1 MEVIEMPAGEPLPR
15 VRERAPTPEPSEED
29 APERFQTV
37 PERLRADADCE
48 LEIESSEERAERQTL
63 TTRILRY
70 TAAFQVETESFKV
83 SRKKLER
90 RSLPALKELENDI
103 SHAVATR
110 RTASALKSLFL
121 AGVHVLEVG
130 LPYAGLETQGL
141 TGAVSRNADLLA
153 TVDEVAIKRDCAVA
167 VSPEIRLLAGLGQT
181 ILAIDSHHRA
191 NRPVA
196 APAPAEPA
204 TAPAGGAFDDL

>member
-1 MEVIEMPAGEPLPR
+1 MEVVELAPGVPMSRA
-15 VRERAPTPEPSEED
+15 RAPLESEDDEEEHYHQPTPAEQLRED
-29 APERFQTV
+29 PGV
-37 PERLRADADCE
+37 IE
-48 LEIESSEERAERQTL
+48 LETAEERSERQTL
-63 TTRILRY
+63 TTRVLRY
-70 TAAFQVETESFKV
+70 TAAFPAETSSFKLT
-83 SRKKLER
+83 RKKLER
-90 RSLPALKELENDI
+90 RSLSELKQIENDV

-153 TVDEVAIKRDCAVA
+153 TVDEVCIKRDCAVA

>member
-70 TAAFQVETESFKV
+70 TAAFPAETESFKV

-103 SHAVATR
+103 SHAVSTR
-110 RTASALKSLFL
+110 RTASALKSYS
-121 AGVHVLEVG
+121 
-130 LPYAGLETQGL
+130 LPAFTCSKWGYPTPA
-141 TGAVSRNADLLA
+141 SRL
-153 TVDEVAIKRDCAVA
+153 R
-167 VSPEIRLLAGLGQT
+167 G
-181 ILAIDSHHRA
+181 
-191 NRPVA
+191 
-196 APAPAEPA
+196 
-204 TAPAGGAFDDL
+204 

>member
-1 MEVIEMPAGEPLPR
+1 MMEVVELAPGVPMSRA
-15 VRERAPTPEPSEED
+15 RAPAESEEND
-29 APERFQTV
+29 DDEHQPTAAEQ
-37 PERLRADADCE
+37 LREDPGVIE
-48 LEIESSEERAERQTL
+48 LETAEERQERQTL
-63 TTRILRY
+63 TTRVLRY
-70 TAAFQVETESFKV
+70 TAAFPAETESFKV

-103 SHAVATR
+103 SHAVSTR
-110 RTASALKSLFL
+110 RTASAMKGLFL
-121 AGVHVLEVG
+121 AGVHLLEVG
-130 LPYAGLETQGL
+130 LPYAGLETAGL

-196 APAPAEPA
+196 APAPEPA

>member
-15 VRERAPTPEPSEED
+15 VRERTPTPEPSEED

-37 PERLRADADCE
+37 PERLRADDDCE
-48 LEIESSEERAERQTL
+48 LEIESTEERAERQTL

-70 TAAFQVETESFKV
+70 TAAFPQETESFKV

-110 RTASALKSLFL
+110 RTASAMKGLFL
-121 AGVHVLEVG
+121 AGVHLLEVG
-130 LPYAGLETQGL
+130 LPYAGLETAGL

-181 ILAIDSHHRA
+181 ILAIDAHHRA

-196 APAPAEPA
+196 AAPAEPA

>member
-1 MEVIEMPAGEPLPR
+1 MEVVELAPGVPMSRA
-15 VRERAPTPEPSEED
+15 RAPSESEDDEEEHYHQPTPAEQLRED
-29 APERFQTV
+29 PGV
-37 PERLRADADCE
+37 IE
-48 LEIESSEERAERQTL
+48 LETAEERSERQTL
-63 TTRILRY
+63 TTRVLRY
-70 TAAFQVETESFKV
+70 TAAFPAETSSYKLT
-83 SRKKLER
+83 RKKLER
-90 RSLPALKELENDI
+90 RSLSELKQIENDV

-141 TGAVSRNADLLA
+141 TGAVSRNEDLLA
-153 TVDEVAIKRDCAVA
+153 TVDECAIKRDVAVA
-167 VSPEIRLLAGLGQT
+167 VSPEMRLLAGLGQT

>member
-1 MEVIEMPAGEPLPR
+1 MEVVELAPGVPMSRA
-15 VRERAPTPEPSEED
+15 RAPAESEED
-29 APERFQTV
+29 EEEDYHQPTAAEQ
-37 PERLRADADCE
+37 LREDPGVIE
-48 LEIESSEERAERQTL
+48 LETAEERQERQTL
-63 TTRILRY
+63 TTRVLRY
-70 TAAFQVETESFKV
+70 TAAFPNETSSFKL
-83 SRKKLER
+83 SRKKLDR
-90 RSLPALKELENDI
+90 RSLPELKQIENDV

-110 RTASALKSLFL
+110 RTASAMKSLFL
-121 AGVHVLEVG
+121 AGVHLLEVG
-130 LPYAGLETQGL
+130 LPFAGLETQGL

-196 APAPAEPA
+196 APAPAEPT

>member
-70 TAAFQVETESFKV
+70 TAAFPAETESFKV

-103 SHAVATR
+103 SHAVSTR
-110 RTASALKSLFL
+110 RTASAMKGLFL
-121 AGVHVLEVG
+121 AGVHLLEVG

-153 TVDEVAIKRDCAVA
+153 TVDEVCIKRDCAVA

-181 ILAIDSHHRA
+181 ILAIDAHHRA